1 MRISPVDQIRRD
13 KMRKLLVLP
22 VVLSLFAGPVIISG
36 CAGMSDTQQ
45 RTVSGAAIGAAGGA
59 LVTGGST
66 KGAVL
71 GAGVGALGGYA
82 YDQHKK
88 AKGE

>member
-1 MRISPVDQIRRD
+1 
-13 KMRKLLVLP
+13 MRKVYVLP
-22 VVLSLFAGPVIISG
+22 LIACMAGSVGISG

-45 RTVSGAAIGAAGGA
+45 RTGSGAVIGAAGGA
-59 LVTGGST
+59 LLTGGSA
-66 KGAVL
+66 KGTVL

-88 AKGE
+88 VRGE